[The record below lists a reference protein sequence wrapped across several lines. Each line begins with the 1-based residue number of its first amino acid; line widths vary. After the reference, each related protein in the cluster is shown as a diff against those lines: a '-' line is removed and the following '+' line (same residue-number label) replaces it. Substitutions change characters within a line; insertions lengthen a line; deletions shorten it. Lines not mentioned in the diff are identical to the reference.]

1 MQLIKTESK
10 HIVVERVT
18 RTRQVWYP
26 PLPDIPTPPS
36 GGEPPIDIPVPPPNL
51 IPQNVATIAPCTIN
65 GNIGVQIVLIDSN
78 GNIIALLGP
87 CMVSKG
93 LKI

>member
-36 GGEPPIDIPVPPPNL
+36 G
-51 IPQNVATIAPCTIN
+51 
-65 GNIGVQIVLIDSN
+65 
-78 GNIIALLGP
+78 
-87 CMVSKG
+87 
-93 LKI
+93 